1 MIQAMADGGVLMG
14 LTRETAV
21 KFAAQTV
28 LVSGHSFLFQN
39 LRERES
45 ERFKIQDLRD
55 FTNFSHSKGCCRDG
69 STK

>member
-39 LRERES
+39 LRERER
-45 ERFKIQDLRD
+45 ERVRDLKYK
-55 FTNFSHSKGCCRDG
+55 T
-69 STK
+69 